1 MLTLRSGDVVR
12 IDLGTPIGSEAGMIR
27 PAVVVTAQRVLH
39 AHPKVVHVVPF
50 TTTLRGWSS
59 EVEVAPSEGTGLDE
73 VSAAQAQH
81 VRAVSV
87 ERVVDQIGH
96 VGPMA
101 LSQVRETIAV
111 LLDL

>member
-1 MLTLRSGDVVR
+1 MLPLTSGDVVR
-12 IDLGTPIGSEAGMIR
+12 VDLGTPMGSEAGMVR

-39 AHPKVVHVVPF
+39 AKPKVVHVVPF

-59 EVEVAPSEGTGLDE
+59 EVEVPPSDGTGLTE

-81 VRAVSV
+81 VRAVSI
-87 ERVVDQIGH
+87 ERVVEQIGN

-101 LSQVRETIAV
+101 LGQVRETIAV